1 MAKEIKF
8 KIFEC
13 DLSHKNNFEDT
24 NTIFDFIKKYYFTVI
39 LAQILIIYTNIKYA
53 IVSNLIHLI
62 VFRFNVL
69 LFTFIYIEFY
79 FKFIPRLT
87 KFIRLD

>member
-1 MAKEIKF
+1 MAKEFKF

-24 NTIFDFIKKYYFTVI
+24 NTIFDFMKNYFTVI

-69 LFTFIYIEFY
+69 LY
-79 FKFIPRLT
+79 FHLY
-87 KFIRLD
+87 